1 MLRLEEV
8 TVVRG
13 STRVLDAVSFSV
25 AEGEIAAL
33 VGANGAGKTT
43 TLMTLS
49 GLLPLRGGKAYLDLP
64 SGSLD
69 IGRTAPDALVAAG
82 LVHCP
87 EGRQIFAKLTIEE
100 NLRLGAYL
108 NRDRAAVGRLMEEVF
123 VLFPIL
129 GERLKQSAGGLS
141 GGEQMM
147 LAIGR
152 ALMAEPKVLLLDE
165 PSLGLAPMMTERIID
180 TLVALN
186 RERGV
191 TQLIV
196 EQNAMLALEIAHS
209 GYVMAG
215 GRIVESGSG
224 QDLLQKSS
232 VLEAYLGVAT

>member
-13 STRVLDAVSFSV
+13 STRVLDRVSFTV
-25 AEGEIAAL
+25 AKGEIAAL

-49 GLLPLRGGKAYLDLP
+49 GLLRPRSGRAFLDLP
-64 SGSLD
+64 GNPLE
-69 IGRTAPDALVAAG
+69 IGRSAPDALVAAG

-108 NRDRAAVGRLMEEVF
+108 KRDRVAVGRLMEEVF
-123 VLFPIL
+123 TLFPIL
-129 GERLKQSAGGLS
+129 GERFKQSAGGLS

-165 PSLGLAPMMTERIID
+165 PSLGLAPMMTERIFD

-196 EQNAMLALEIAHS
+196 EQNAMMALEIAHN
-209 GYVMAG
+209 GHVMAG
-215 GRIVESGSG
+215 GRVVESGG
-224 QDLLQKSS
+224 GRELLEKSS